1 MDPKKIIM
9 ISFMA
14 FFIACSTSIWSNEA
28 NASASTY
35 KQATDNTSNNNPDDL
50 LHVLGVDSEEQIY
63 DALYNGQSLADI
75 ASENDMEVDQVVDLQ
90 VAQLRSQLD
99 QRFLSGSISLEAYQA
114 QIEEIRDMIQESVHL
129 KMIQ

>member
-14 FFIACSTSIWSNEA
+14 FFIACSSSIWSHEA
-28 NASASTY
+28 NASANTY
-35 KQATDNTSNNNPDDL
+35 KLSTDGTSNSSPDDL
-50 LHVLGVDSEEQIY
+50 LHALGVDSEEQIY
-63 DALYNGQSLADI
+63 DALYSGQSLADI

-114 QIEEIRDMIQESVHL
+114 QIEEIHEMIQESVHR
-129 KMIQ
+129 KMLQ